1 MKKIMEKLNQPI
13 TWKGYI
19 KLSGVC
25 FVIYMIMMGVYL
37 YKLGVNLVVLF
48 KETFGFKSWN
58 ETLNDIVDD
67 VYEDE
72 ARD

>member
-1 MKKIMEKLNQPI
+1 MKKLNEKLNQPV
-13 TWKGYI
+13 TWKGYL

-25 FVIYMIMMGVYL
+25 FVIYMIMWAVYV
-37 YKLGVNLVVLF
+37 YKLGINLVELV
-48 KETFGFKSWN
+48 KEMFGFKSWN

-72 ARD
+72 AQD

>member
-1 MKKIMEKLNQPI
+1 MKKLVEKLNQPI
-13 TWKGYI
+13 TWKGYW

-25 FVIYMIMMGVYL
+25 FVIYMIMIAVYL
-37 YKLGVNLVVLF
+37 YKLGINLVELF
-48 KETFGFKSWN
+48 KEMFGFKSWN

>member
-13 TWKGYI
+13 TWTGYI

-25 FVIYMIMMGVYL
+25 FVIYMIMIAVYL
-37 YKLGVNLVVLF
+37 YKLGINLVELF
-48 KETFGFKSWN
+48 KEMFGFKSWN